1 MKSIT
6 IHSLDDDLDSKIR
19 SIASKEGQ
27 SLNKTIKKILR
38 IALGLDEQ
46 NKSARQKQFKDLFD
60 TWSNKDF
67 QDFQKRTSDL
77 SKIDR
82 ADWQ

>member
-6 IHSLDDDLDSKIR
+6 IHSLDDDLDRKIR

-38 IALGLDEQ
+38 SALGLEAQD
-46 NKSARQKQFKDLFD
+46 KLARRNEFKDLFG
-60 TWSNKDF
+60 TWSDKDLREF
-67 QDFQKRTSDL
+67 QEGTADF
-77 SKIDR
+77 SKIDP